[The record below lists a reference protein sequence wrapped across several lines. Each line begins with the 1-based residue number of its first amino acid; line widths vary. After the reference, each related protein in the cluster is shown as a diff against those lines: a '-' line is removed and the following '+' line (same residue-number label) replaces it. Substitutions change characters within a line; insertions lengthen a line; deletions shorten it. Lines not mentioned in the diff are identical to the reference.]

1 MKVFIQSNS
10 FQSIAAKVAKYSFER
25 FGCHAEIMSVE
36 ENKILKDKL
45 NKKMLRNKKVVK
57 YKNDLQSFTLLRFFA
72 PTLDNFNEKILVVD
86 PDIFALKSPKDL
98 FSEIDNNEHD
108 IACTFYNGSPRSEMM
123 LLNAKKVNWN
133 FKSLIEKLFNLELD
147 YSDLMN
153 LSFNKNL
160 KIKNIDRKYNSHD
173 NINSDTVLLHTTNR
187 LTQPWKEGLKINFEK
202 SKFSKYYKFKQH
214 IKKLLKRE
222 YDKSVLY
229 NFFQP
234 HPDKKVIS
242 TVKNLF
248 IEAKRNNYIK
258 DHEIRIEIEKNN
270 ISNSIFE

>member
-123 LLNAKKVNWN
+123 LLNAKK
-133 FKSLIEKLFNLELD
+133 LIGI
-147 YSDLMN
+147 
-153 LSFNKNL
+153 L
-160 KIKNIDRKYNSHD
+160 K
-173 NINSDTVLLHTTNR
+173 
-187 LTQPWKEGLKINFEK
+187 
-202 SKFSKYYKFKQH
+202 
-214 IKKLLKRE
+214 
-222 YDKSVLY
+222 
-229 NFFQP
+229 
-234 HPDKKVIS
+234 
-242 TVKNLF
+242 
-248 IEAKRNNYIK
+248 A
-258 DHEIRIEIEKNN
+258 
-270 ISNSIFE
+270 

>member
-1 MKVFIQSNS
+1 MKIFIQSNS
-10 FQSIAAKVAKYSFER
+10 SQSIAAKVAKYSFER
-25 FGCHAEIMSVE
+25 FGCHVEIMYVK
-36 ENKILKDKL
+36 NKILKDKL
-45 NKKMLRNKKVVK
+45 NKRMLRDKKIVK
-57 YKNDLQSFTLLRFFA
+57 YKNDLQSFTLLRFLPA
-72 PTLDNFNEKILVVD
+72 LNNYNEKILVVD
-86 PDIFALKSPKDL
+86 PDIFALKCPKEL

-108 IACTFYNGSPRSEMM
+108 ITLSIMVYQGQMM

-160 KIKNIDRKYNSHD
+160 KIKNIDKKYNSHD

-202 SKFSKYYKFKQH
+202 SRISKYYKFKQY
-214 IKKLLKRE
+214 IKKFLKRDH
-222 YDKSVLY
+222 DKDILY

-234 HPDKKVIS
+234 HPNKEVIS
-242 TVKNLF
+242 AVKNLF
-248 IEAKRNNYIK
+248 IEAKRNDYIK
-258 DHEIRIEIEKNN
+258 DHEIKIEIEKNN
-270 ISNSIFE
+270 ISRKIFE

>member
-1 MKVFIQSNS
+1 MKIFIQSNS

-160 KIKNIDRKYNSHD
+160 KIKNIDKKYKFND

-202 SKFSKYYKFKQH
+202 INFLKYYKFKQH

-222 YDKSVLY
+222 YDKNVLY

>member
-1 MKVFIQSNS
+1 MKIFIQSNS
-10 FQSIAAKVAKYSFER
+10 SQSIAAKVAKYSFER
-25 FGCHAEIMSVE
+25 FGCHVEIMYVE

-45 NKKMLRNKKVVK
+45 NKRMLRDKKIVK

-72 PTLDNFNEKILVVD
+72 PALNNYNEKILVVD
-86 PDIFALKSPKDL
+86 PDIFALKCPKEL

-108 IACTFYNGSPRSEMM
+108 IACTFYNGLPRSEMM

-133 FKSLIEKLFNLELD
+133 FKDIIEKLFNFELD

-153 LSFNKNL
+153 LSFHKNL
-160 KIKNIDRKYNSHD
+160 KIKNINKKYNSHD

-202 SKFSKYYKFKQH
+202 SRISKYYKFKQY
-214 IKKLLKRE
+214 IKKFLKRDH
-222 YDKSVLY
+222 DKDILY

-234 HPDKKVIS
+234 HPNKEVIS
-242 TVKNLF
+242 AVKNLF
-248 IEAKRNNYIK
+248 IEAKRNDYIK
-258 DHEIRIEIEKNN
+258 DHEIKIEIEKNN
-270 ISNSIFE
+270 ISRKIFE